1 MKIISDPDTM
11 KALKNVNKKLLDV
24 VWLSSYDDNQIFSRK
39 LISCKFSNS
48 AVILKYAF
56 G

>member
-1 MKIISDPDTM
+1 MKIISDPDIM

-24 VWLSSYDDNQIFSRK
+24 WLSSYDNQIFSRK